1 MYNLS
6 RSERTKNLHICI
18 LHQHILGVFNAW
30 LEWQINRSGALF
42 FFFFTK
48 NLKLWCLWWHVKMS
62 AVKKVLLN
70 LTLKNWLCCYFL
82 ESHLVKF
89 YMFIGEI
96 LVLYVSFWLV
106 DLFQIYGHVFN
117 LPHNPDW
124 SVVMSFAWPLL
135 WLVHTTLSHLGG
147 VSLLSETYKRNTHRQ
162 TKHIKHPSSDN
173 VRLCKLY
180 M

>member
-1 MYNLS
+1 MAKGQKMSCVTSSVTCITSLALREPKTCIFAFCTSTFWGCLMHDWND
-6 RSERTKNLHICI
+6 RSTD
-18 LHQHILGVFNAW
+18 LGLF
-30 LEWQINRSGALF
+30 F

-147 VSLLSETYKRNTHRQ
+147 VSLLSET
-162 TKHIKHPSSDN
+162 
-173 VRLCKLY
+173 
-180 M
+180 